1 MSVKLYRQGD
11 LLIRPVPSIPAGLA
25 KADHRVLAE
34 GEATGHLH
42 AIADGKATLYQ
53 PELVTGAEADELR
66 AWFLLVQD
74 APVEVTHPEHGT
86 ITLPPGSYEVLR
98 QRTYTPQ
105 ENLRVAD

>member
-1 MSVKLYRQGD
+1 MKPKLYRQGD

-25 KADHRVLAE
+25 KADHLVLAE

-42 AIADGKATLYQ
+42 AIADDNAALYE
-53 PELVTGAEADELR
+53 PEIVTTEQADELR

-74 APVEVTHPEHGT
+74 APVELTHPEHGT